1 MLKFDTDNKSFED
14 LVKSDLIHE
23 QILERYDFQKAIV
36 NSWDTFR
43 NRINLPSSYLI
54 GQEITPH
61 GSVKDSIDLLAF
73 NPDDSSLIVIELK
86 RSKNKLQLLQALS
99 YAAMIATWDNDKLIS
114 EIQRSI
120 NPEPEELIDLIN
132 NNELNSDIK
141 IVLIS
146 ELYDPE
152 VIITSEWLYRMY
164 SCDIS
169 AFALSLHKFGEE
181 TFVHFEQ
188 RLPLK
193 EVADIYEE
201 RGRKYRKK
209 KDKPEVTWEDVIP
222 KLKYSFG
229 RKAVEVCLTE
239 KEGEPSRRR
248 FSTLRKNY
256 DGFDYISIHI
266 RENYI
271 KIYLTGKP
279 EGAEKIITSKFSS
292 NVEISSWAD
301 GYSVKIISE
310 EQLKD
315 MIKWLNL
322 GKKLK

>member
-1 MLKFDTDNKSFED
+1 MLKFDTNNKLFEN
-14 LVKSDLIHE
+14 LVQSDLIRE
-23 QILERYDFQKAIV
+23 QVLERYDFQQAIV

-61 GSVKDSIDLLAF
+61 SSVKDSLDLLAF
-73 NPDDSSLIVIELK
+73 DPDDSTLIVIELK
-86 RSKNKLQLLQALS
+86 RSKNKLHLLQALS
-99 YAAMIATWDNDKLIS
+99 YAAMIATWDNDKLIA

-120 NPEPEELIDLIN
+120 NPDPEELIDLIN

-152 VIITSEWLYRMY
+152 VILTAEWLYRMY
-164 SCDIS
+164 SIDIS
-169 AFALSLHKFGEE
+169 AFSVSLHKFGEN

-193 EVADIYEE
+193 EVADIYDE
-201 RGRKYRKK
+201 RGRKSRKK
-209 KDKPEVTWEDVIP
+209 KDKPDVTWEDVIP
-222 KLKYSFG
+222 KLKYGFG
-229 RKAVEVCLTE
+229 RQAVEICLTE

-248 FSTLRKNY
+248 FSTLRKDY
-256 DGFDYISIHI
+256 DGFNYISLHI

-271 KIYLTGKP
+271 KVYLTGKP
-279 EGAEKIITSKFSS
+279 EDAEQTIKSKFSS
-292 NVEISSWAD
+292 DIEISSWAD

-310 EQLKD
+310 EQFND

-322 GKKLK
+322 GGKQ